1 VTTAQPGKHSF
12 PLTPAPATAVHCQ
25 YTVLTCSVVC
35 CYCRDDIWAAYFV
48 SRRNAYVVIDDYA
61 TLMGRVVAHWQKA
74 IEKQVVKELDS
85 HKDVSVGRG
94 WVLGYYNNEEADP

>member
-1 VTTAQPGKHSF
+1 MYRTDLF
-12 PLTPAPATAVHCQ
+12 RRIL
-25 YTVLTCSVVC
+25 
-35 CYCRDDIWAAYFV
+35 YCRDDIWAAYFV